1 MIRNKLFV
9 LLFFAVLMPAGCG
22 GRRAVYSEALSVS
35 GPFPVSG
42 GLAYLDRTLDQMI
55 RLRVSERETLID
67 RIALP
72 PGPRTV
78 VEALDGNL
86 LAVLCDDP
94 SGPGVVL
101 LQHDSLQQIAWLSL
115 GESFDRL
122 AVAPGSAF
130 GIAYFSSAAA
140 NTSSGIRNLN
150 QVQVIDFAGQISYQ
164 PVLLSTGGQVP
175 RGIDFTPAGSGDYDN
190 IVALRVDNGLVLID
204 MQDVSAEPLWVRFT
218 NAPGGLSVPSEVVF
232 GPFSGDGGYIY
243 VRLQGSDDVLSIHLD
258 REGGRLRRNINFLNT
273 PQASH
278 PTDLLVISQNG
289 LDDKVFTV
297 FSSSTGAA
305 ALLDANSIQTD
316 ERVFSFSSPVD
327 SARIIKDAN
336 ATRELVAVYKAGAS
350 RLFVVD
356 PLTGE
361 QETIQLQDPF
371 YALDGPPDGSYLVV
385 FHDKMGESAAAGLR
399 VISLDVNP
407 ASGKLSHR
415 VATYALEGRPAGYA
429 FSGNLMLAALKA
441 GPVAFRLDLG
451 TGVYRAMELARDPL
465 GIGLVPASGMSYVL
479 HAHPLGGLTLIP
491 LQSFDEAQAV
501 MYEGFLLQGLLD
513 PR

>member
-1 MIRNKLFV
+1 MARRFFFSL
-9 LLFFAVLMPAGCG
+9 LLFALLVPAGCG
-22 GRRAVYSEALSVS
+22 SRRAVYSEALSVV

-42 GLAYLDRTLDQMI
+42 GLVYLDRTLDQMI
-55 RLRVSERETLID
+55 RLRVSGRETQID

-86 LAVLCDDP
+86 LAVLCDDT
-94 SGPGVVL
+94 SGPGVIL
-101 LQHDSLQQIAWLSL
+101 LQHDSLQQLAWLPL

-122 AVAPGSAF
+122 AAAPGTAF
-130 GIAYFSSAAA
+130 GVAYFSSAAA
-140 NTSSGIRNLN
+140 GTSSGIRNLN
-150 QVQVIDFAGQISYQ
+150 QVQVIDFAGQITHQ
-164 PVLLSTGGQVP
+164 PILLSTGGQVP

-204 MQDVSAEPLWVRFT
+204 MADASAEPLWVRFT

-273 PQASH
+273 PAGSR
-278 PTDLLVISQNG
+278 PTDLLVVYGDG

-297 FSSSTGAA
+297 FSSAAGGA
-305 ALLDANSIQTD
+305 ALLDANSIQTA
-316 ERVFSFSSPVD
+316 EREFSFSGLVD
-327 SARIIKDAN
+327 SARILVSSDG
-336 ATRELVAVYKAGAS
+336 TRELVAVYKNGAS

-356 PLTGE
+356 PRTGE

-371 YALDGPPDGSYLVV
+371 YALDGPPGGSQLVV
-385 FHDKMGESAAAGLR
+385 FHEKMGEGATAGLR
-399 VISLDVNP
+399 VVSLDVNP
-407 ASGKLSHR
+407 SSGKLSHR

-429 FSGNLMLAALKA
+429 FAGDVMLAALDA
-441 GPVAFRLDLG
+441 GPVAFRLELG
-451 TGVYRAMELARDPL
+451 TGVYKALELARDPL
-465 GIGLVPASGMSYVL
+465 GVGLVPASDMSYVL

-491 LQSFDEAQAV
+491 LQSFDGARAELF
-501 MYEGFLLQGLLD
+501 EGFLLQGLLD